1 MTGTKKKKHQQQPI
15 LINDLYS
22 LYELQAIQR
31 QKIREYINTTYG
43 GLGAFMNHCF
53 EESLLQPIEPSEAV
67 EVYYN
72 SAYVTAE
79 VNEDKTEVY
88 IILSE
93 DDFQSFRLFMCGKDT
108 LSDTEETFFTM
119 SKRFRCSWDS
129 GALEAARVH

>member
-1 MTGTKKKKHQQQPI
+1 MKAKKKKTKQQQPI

-79 VNEDKTEVY
+79 VNADKTEVY
-88 IILSE
+88 IILSD

-108 LSDTEETFFTM
+108 LSDTDETFFTM
-119 SKRFRCSWDS
+119 SKRFRCSWEKTAED
-129 GALEAARVH
+129 EPFTH

>member
-1 MTGTKKKKHQQQPI
+1 MTGTKKKNPKQQPI

-22 LYELQAIQR
+22 LYELRAIQR
-31 QKIREYINTTYG
+31 QKISDYINTTYG
-43 GLGAFMNHCF
+43 GLDGFMNHCF

-79 VNEDKTEVY
+79 VNADKTEVY
-88 IILSE
+88 IILSD

-119 SKRFRCSWDS
+119 SKRFRCSWEKIAED
-129 GALEAARVH
+129 APFIH